1 MWRWTGARQ
10 GALRRTAGAGPSP
23 AVRRTGG
30 LERSV
35 VSDRYGI
42 PAGHR
47 LPGGEPGRIAAPDP
61 TCRPPS
67 GNWTASRPEGR
78 TCRLDCGY
86 DSTVTR
92 QLVDDL
98 GFKGEI
104 ARKASHPDPG
114 RQPLGRQAH
123 ACADERLRQA
133 TLLHRTPEP

>member
-10 GALRRTAGAGPSP
+10 GALPRTAGAGPSP
-23 AVRRTGG
+23 AGRRTGG

-35 VSDRYGI
+35 ASDRYGI

-47 LPGGEPGRIAAPDP
+47 LPGDEPVRIAAPDA
-61 TCRPPS
+61 RLQ
-67 GNWTASRPEGR
+67 AAIRPEDR
-78 TCRLDCGY
+78 TCRLDCGC

-92 QLVDDL
+92 ELLDEL
-98 GFKGEI
+98 GLKGEI

-123 ACADERLRQA
+123 ARADERLRQA
-133 TLLHRTPEP
+133 TLLHRTPAP